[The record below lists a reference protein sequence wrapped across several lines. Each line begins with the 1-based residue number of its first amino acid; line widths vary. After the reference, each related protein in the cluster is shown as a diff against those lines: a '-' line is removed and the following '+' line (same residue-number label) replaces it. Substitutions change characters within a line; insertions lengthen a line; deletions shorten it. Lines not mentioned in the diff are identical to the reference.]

1 MAGQMLSQ
9 MLIFNAGIADQVNKD
24 LVASGN
30 ALQLKDCVFS
40 KTGRLVKRGGH
51 TAPTLNGPVTIAGL
65 TDPLAL
71 STRGG
76 APVLLD
82 GLCRE
87 SSVINMLDDATALG
101 GSYSG
106 LGNPVNLGLRSQMK
120 LQCRPKRMLVS
131 GDDVDAAIPSCA
143 YLGGLLGVAF
153 KISATDFRW
162 VIQEADT
169 GAVLFNQTFT
179 GTKPKV
185 VANGSYL
192 VVFYCEG
199 GNLNYL
205 TLQITGSTL
214 TSGSTSA
221 GTIAAIGG
229 AELFDV
235 HAYTST
241 EVAIAHQDSAAPTT
255 SIRLRLWSVLGGTAS
270 SNVIAGTSVTMAL
283 AWVGDGVGS
292 TTRRTLTW
300 AGSGAGVRVAHY
312 GPTLTLITA
321 AALDATITAN
331 VRNLT
336 GATLSTGNADIVVL
350 VEISAAS
357 LNNHRVDAIVD
368 KTASGGTLATSTWI
382 RGVGLRSKTFFPV
395 DQNAARK
402 CAVLLSYE
410 SDATADVQQSTYFLA
425 SVDVSSSATI
435 STVII
440 NKAPQA
446 TLLPRSGAGH
456 SEVVNQIVQ
465 PVAID
470 AGARKFAL
478 AIPRRARIEQ
488 EGTTLTTERTVEA
501 VTLDFACAETGN
513 PKEVGPWLLVPGGQL
528 RAFDGRDYHEW
539 PFDLRPEAPTITSS
553 STGSGVLT
561 PGDVRAYR
569 VVYSVTDNA
578 GRVHRSAPSTQVSGT
593 VGVGHN
599 ALLVTIPT
607 LRLTSYDNAIL
618 KIVTI
623 EVYAT
628 EANAGAAGLLF
639 QLVKQLDNDLTLDS
653 TAFVDISTNAM
664 QNEGTLLYCG
674 DSSAG
679 SELENL
685 APPGLLD
692 VTLWKNRI
700 AGISCEKPTELWL
713 SKNITINTA
722 PGFSESL
729 VVDCPEEMT
738 ALAVID
744 DQLILFSATSV
755 YRLIEEPPDDTGA
768 GALPRPQKVGDV
780 GTTYPR
786 MIATWDGVWF
796 QSGRRLLRVSRGAQ
810 VEFGIADA
818 AEDIPRTKTP
828 CCAVFM
834 PERSQLRWYYAEGDY
849 VIFDTKRNVWSTAA
863 LATTIAVKT
872 ACNFAGN
879 ALLLVNTSA
888 TSTPAWKLWRESDSV
903 YTDPNGAGGTTDV
916 IPQIMGPFLSAQ
928 SKLGMIRVHEIQ
940 PLGERLAT
948 HILRLEDFLNF
959 NRTTAVQTVNK
970 TMSADFEAKHK
981 PKYRRCQSYAFR
993 LSERPTVAGAGTAGA
1008 EFTGVLIRYS
1018 IESNKSHRGNA
1029 AEMT

>member
-9 MLIFNAGIADQVNKD
+9 MLIFNAGIADQINKD

-65 TDPLAL
+65 TDPLSLA
-71 STRGG
+71 TRGG

-106 LGNPVNLGLRSQMK
+106 VGNPVDLGLRSHMK
-120 LQCRPKRMLVS
+120 LQARPKRMLVS

-153 KISATDFRW
+153 KISATTFRY

-192 VVFYCEG
+192 VVFYVDA
-199 GNLNYL
+199 GNLDYL

-229 AELFDV
+229 AELYDV
-235 HAYTST
+235 HAYTSN
-241 EVAIAHQDSAAPTT
+241 EVAIAYQDSASPTT
-255 SIRLRLWSVLGGTAS
+255 TIRVRLWSVLGGTAS
-270 SNVIAGTSVTMAL
+270 STAINPVSVTMAL
-283 AWVGDGVGS
+283 AWVGDGVGG
-292 TTRRTLTW
+292 TTRRTLVW
-300 AGSGAGVRVAHY
+300 AGASGVVVAHL
-312 GPTLTLITA
+312 GPTLVTLSNY
-321 AALDATITAN
+321 ALDAGITAN

-336 GATLSTGNADIVVL
+336 GATLSTGNTNIVVL

-357 LNNHRVDAIVD
+357 LNNYRIDAIVD
-368 KTASGGTLATSTWI
+368 KTASGGTLSTSTWI

-410 SDATADVQQSTYFLA
+410 SEATAAVQQSTYFLGYIDIA
-425 SVDVSSSATI
+425 STATI
-435 STVII
+435 STVTI
-440 NKAPQA
+440 NKAPQL
-446 TLLPRSGAGH
+446 TLLPRQGAGH

-478 AIPRRARIEQ
+478 VVPRRARIEQ
-488 EGTTLTTERTVEA
+488 EGTTLTTERTIEA
-501 VTLDFACAETGN
+501 VTLDFACAEVGN

-539 PFDLRPEAPTITSS
+539 PFDLRPEAPTITST

-593 VGVGHN
+593 VAGGDN

-713 SKNITINTA
+713 SKNLTINTA

-738 ALAVID
+738 ALAVVD

-755 YRLIEEPPDDTGA
+755 YRLIEEPPDDTGS
-768 GALPRPQKVGDV
+768 GTLPRPQKVGDV

-786 MIATWDGVWF
+786 MVATWDGVWF

-818 AEDIPRTKTP
+818 AEDVVRTKTP
-828 CCAVFM
+828 CCAVFI
-834 PERSQLRWYYAEGDY
+834 PERSQLRWYYTEGDF

-903 YTDPNGAGGTTDV
+903 YTDPNPSGSTTDV

-928 SKLGMIRVHEIQ
+928 SKLGMIRIHEVQ

-948 HILRLEDFLNF
+948 HQLRLEHFTNF
-959 NRTTAVQTVNK
+959 NRTTAVETVNK
-970 TMSADFEAKHK
+970 TMSADFEAKAK

-1029 AEMT
+1029 AAMT